1 MQGIVKGLSQN
12 RQRAA
17 VLTDT
22 GYTVFDLVHGEV
34 EVNDVISGDL
44 ASHGSQ
50 DLSNLTTTH
59 TLSVH
64 IEAIQATTS
73 GARSLLKSR

>member
-1 MQGIVKGLSQN
+1 MQGIVKGLSHD
-12 RQRAA
+12 RQRVA

-22 GYTVFDLVHGEV
+22 GYTVFDLVHGEA

-50 DLSNLTTTH
+50 DLTNLTTSH
-59 TLSVH
+59 TLSAH
-64 IEAIQATTS
+64 IEAIQATTLS
-73 GARSLLKSR
+73 ARSLLRNR